1 VIKGTPVCAGVA
13 LGPILVYHVEE
24 MQAERLTLS
33 DERLEAELQRFRAA
47 VQQAGRELTD
57 IKDRLEG
64 AHGNDATL
72 AVFDAQLLML
82 DDPMFTGAVSEQ
94 MRAQKVN
101 AEWAVHLVMQEL
113 VAQFSAIDDAY
124 FRERLADIHDV
135 GRRIMHVLQEKQRP
149 DLATLAEP
157 VILVARE
164 LLPSELAAI
173 PFDRLAGIVT
183 EDGSTTSHT
192 AIMARARGIPAL
204 VGASGAIGIV
214 HNGALAI
221 LDAQQGKLILTPTD
235 KVVAAYRAL
244 AARLAVTA
252 AAQRAAAQQPAVTRD
267 GVAVAVWGNVDSP
280 DEVPALLAAGG
291 DGVGLFRSEYLFLSS
306 ERIPDEEQQYLTYRR
321 LVLACAGRPVV
332 IRTFD
337 LGGDKLADLGQEPDP
352 NPFLGVRAIRLGFA
366 HRQLLH
372 DQICAILR
380 AAYHGDVRLMV
391 PMISAVE
398 EVRRV
403 RKVIG
408 ECANDL
414 AKRGLAHRR
423 DVPVGAMIEVP
434 GAAIA
439 LDTIISDVDFI
450 SLGTNDLVQ
459 YTLAAERGNRGV
471 TDYYQPLH
479 PAVLRLLAAVA
490 RLARD
495 AGRPVSV
502 CGELAW
508 DPVFVVFFTGLGMDC
523 LSLGATNI
531 PAVKLLVRALTAK
544 ECRKHTDELLA
555 QGSTRAVISYAARTL
570 IPRLSKLLPGL
581 QCAGGVCRL
590 PPATD

>member
-1 VIKGTPVCAGVA
+1 
-13 LGPILVYHVEE
+13 
-24 MQAERLTLS
+24 
-33 DERLEAELQRFRAA
+33 
-47 VQQAGRELTD
+47 
-57 IKDRLEG
+57 
-64 AHGNDATL
+64 
-72 AVFDAQLLML
+72 
-82 DDPMFTGAVSEQ
+82 
-94 MRAQKVN
+94 
-101 AEWAVHLVMQEL
+101 
-113 VAQFSAIDDAY
+113 
-124 FRERLADIHDV
+124 
-135 GRRIMHVLQEKQRP
+135 
-149 DLATLAEP
+149 
-157 VILVARE
+157 
-164 LLPSELAAI
+164 
-173 PFDRLAGIVT
+173 
-183 EDGSTTSHT
+183 
-192 AIMARARGIPAL
+192 
-204 VGASGAIGIV
+204 
-214 HNGALAI
+214 
-221 LDAQQGKLILTPTD
+221 
-235 KVVAAYRAL
+235 
-244 AARLAVTA
+244 
-252 AAQRAAAQQPAVTRD
+252 
-267 GVAVAVWGNVDSP
+267 VDSP